1 MDVWVEIKTQNL
13 DFVYFYNLMQ
23 NINTNYEPY
32 QSESFIFT
40 VADFKNT

>member
-1 MDVWVEIKTQNL
+1 MDVWVEIKAQNL

-32 QSESFIFT
+32 QSESFICT